1 MKVIAFGA
9 STSSQSINQA
19 LATYAAKQIEGAQVT
34 VLNINDYSVPMFSE
48 DREKE
53 LGQAEGAQA
62 FLRDLAQADAFVI
75 SFAEH
80 NGHYPAAYKNLFDW
94 TTRIDRELFKGK
106 PAVYLATSPGPG
118 GAQSVLAAAVASAPF
133 FGGHVKGSLS
143 VPSFYDNFDLA
154 AGEVTNSEIAEK
166 IKATVALLG

>member
-48 DREKE
+48 DLEKE

-106 PAVYLATSPGPG
+106 PAVYLATSPGPS

-133 FGGHVKGSLS
+133 FGGNVKGSLS

>member
-19 LATYAAKQIEGAQVT
+19 LATYAAKQIEGAQIT

-133 FGGHVKGSLS
+133 FGGNVKGSLS

>member
-106 PAVYLATSPGPG
+106 PAVYLATSPGPS

-133 FGGHVKGSLS
+133 FGGNVKGSLS